1 MVLLSQK
8 ALRLLSVK
16 RLLHPYISVA
26 WASTHKA
33 VIFDMFGV
41 LIPSPLPKATEW
53 EDKNGVPH
61 GTIGQAIR
69 TGGDGNT
76 WRKYMRGELGTEEFL
91 EAFSRDCSKIVGFD
105 VDIGSFHSA
114 LTSASMAQPLSVM
127 LEAVQCVRAEG
138 LKTAVLSN
146 NFLLP
151 GGKSYMPMDPSLFD
165 VIIESCRVGLCK
177 PDPRIYQLCANRLG
191 VSTHEA
197 VFLDDLSH
205 NVEAAVRLGMH
216 GITVR
221 DPAVAVKELEQVLK
235 VPLSG
240 FVPGTCSVSPN
251 QQFPMDQLTKCLNK
265 TMQLPHTEAVTV
277 RQFSHSVSDST
288 YLISCREQQIVLKK
302 KSNTEELRKE
312 CSLLKTLNEVGVPVP
327 DIIGQ
332 CEVPSVMDTPFYLRS
347 FCPGRVFYDPSLP
360 GLDANGKKH
369 VYEAMI
375 QTLCQIHR
383 VDLGTTSLQ
392 ELGGPGMISL
402 SQCVNELHQKK
413 QSLYLFYYFTP
424 VLFFKTY
431 KNIFGFVSV
440 NSVGSQ
446 VKMLVQQFKSHE
458 TQPIPAVNR
467 LMEWL
472 LSHLP
477 DQQRTTLL
485 HGSFRLNHLVFDS
498 EKPEVRA
505 VLGWGLSA
513 VGDPLVDMASSCMSH
528 YLPSSSSAQPENKL
542 ESEGIPSAEE
552 MFELYSNAMGL
563 ESIPNWQ
570 FYMAFCFFHE
580 AVILQTLHKTTAGIA
595 STRHIEDMAE
605 VAWDFATKEGFRIFN
620 AMPRAA
626 GL

>member
-265 TMQLPHTEAVTV
+265 TMQLPHTAVTV

-312 CSLLKTLNEVGVPVP
+312 CSLLKTFNEVGVPVP

-392 ELGGPGMISL
+392 ELGGP
-402 SQCVNELHQKK
+402 
-413 QSLYLFYYFTP
+413 
-424 VLFFKTY
+424 
-431 KNIFGFVSV
+431 V

-458 TQPIPAVNR
+458 TQPIPAMNR

-580 AVILQTLHKTTAGIA
+580 AVILQTLHKTTAGTA

>member
-1 MVLLSQK
+1 MMVPLSGK
-8 ALRLLSVK
+8 ALNLFSMK

-53 EDKNGVPH
+53 EDKNRVPP

-69 TGGDGNT
+69 KGGDNNT
-76 WRKYMRGELGTEEFL
+76 WRKYMRGELGPEEFVQS
-91 EAFSRDCSKIVGFD
+91 FSWDCSQIVGFD

-114 LTSASMAQPLSVM
+114 LTSASMTQPLTIM
-127 LEAVQCVRAEG
+127 LEAVRCVRAEG

-146 NFLLP
+146 NFLMP
-151 GGKSYMPMDPSLFD
+151 GGRSYMPLDPSLFD
-165 VIIESCRVGLCK
+165 VIVESCRVGLCK
-177 PDPRIYQLCANRLG
+177 PDPRIYQLCAKRLG
-191 VSTHEA
+191 VSPHEA

-221 DPAVAVKELEQVLK
+221 DPTLAVNELEQVLK

-240 FVPGTCSVSPN
+240 FVSGTHYVSPN
-251 QQFPMDQLTKCLNK
+251 QQFPIDQLTQYLNK
-265 TMQLPHTEAVTV
+265 AIQLPHTEQITV
-277 RQFSHSVSDST
+277 RQFSHSHSDSP
-288 YLISCREQQIVLKK
+288 YVLCSRGRQIVLKK
-302 KSNTEELRKE
+302 KPDTEKLQKE

-327 DIIGQ
+327 EIIDK

-347 FCPGRVFYDPSLP
+347 YCPGRVFNDPSLP
-360 GLDANGKKH
+360 GLDPNGKKC

-383 VDLGTTSLQ
+383 VDHRTTDLQ
-392 ELGGPGMISL
+392 ELGGP
-402 SQCVNELHQKK
+402 
-413 QSLYLFYYFTP
+413 
-424 VLFFKTY
+424 
-431 KNIFGFVSV
+431 V
-440 NSVGSQ
+440 NSMESQ
-446 VKMLVQQFKSHE
+446 VKLLAQQYKSHE
-458 TQPIPAVNR
+458 TQPIPAMNR
-467 LMEWL
+467 LIEWL

-477 DQQRTTLL
+477 KQQRVTLL

-505 VLGWGLSA
+505 VLGWGLST
-513 VGDPLVDMASSCMSH
+513 VGDPLVDVASSCMSH
-528 YLPSSSSAQPENKL
+528 YLPSTNSAQPENTL
-542 ESEGIPSAEE
+542 NSEGIPSAEE
-552 MFELYSNAMGL
+552 IFKLYSNAMGL
-563 ESIPNWQ
+563 KSIPNWQ
-570 FYMAFCFFHE
+570 FYMAFCFFHQ
-580 AVILQTLHKTTAGIA
+580 AVILQKHHKTITGTA

-605 VAWDFATKEGFRIFN
+605 VAWDFASKEGFRLFN

-626 GL
+626 RL